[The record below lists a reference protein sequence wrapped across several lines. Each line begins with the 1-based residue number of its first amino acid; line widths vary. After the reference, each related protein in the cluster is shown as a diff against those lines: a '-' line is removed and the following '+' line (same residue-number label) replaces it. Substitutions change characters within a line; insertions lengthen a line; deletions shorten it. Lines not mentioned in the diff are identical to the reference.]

1 MTNFAELAA
10 SVARVLGRDD
20 AKKTAIVA
28 ANPEIFYAFDAAE
41 LGAMSAHEVAA
52 ETLKKRG
59 VRLEPN
65 ENGVRMLEVHNMGV
79 DYGRARARHGGASG
93 SWGADASEG
102 GGASVIEKYIRG
114 EP

>member
-59 VRLEPN
+59 VRLNTGED
-65 ENGVRMLEVHNMGV
+65 GVRALELFNQGM

-93 SWGADASEG
+93 SWGADAREG
-102 GGASVIEKYIRG
+102 GVASAIEKYIRG